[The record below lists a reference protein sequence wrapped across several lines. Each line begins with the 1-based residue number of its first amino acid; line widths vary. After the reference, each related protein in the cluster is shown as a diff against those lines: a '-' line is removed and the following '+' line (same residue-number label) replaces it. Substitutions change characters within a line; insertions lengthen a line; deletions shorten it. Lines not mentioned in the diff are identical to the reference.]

1 MLYDDLVAT
10 GPSDRPDPLH
20 GHRGRILLVDDD
32 PAQVMLASE
41 ILEPDGHDVRTALS
55 GEEALK
61 ALGSEPADLVV
72 ADLMMPGMNGFD
84 LLREIREAWPEL
96 PVIFLTGHDDVASA
110 VSAIKEGAENY
121 VTKPFDVD
129 RFRLIIARALERK
142 ALRDDNARLREIVRS
157 RRGSFGTILGSS
169 AVMQDLYDQI
179 EVVAPTDSTVLLL
192 GESGTGKDLTAR
204 EIHRRS
210 TRTDGPFLA
219 VNCGALPGNLLE
231 SELFGHE
238 KGAFTGATATK
249 VGLFEA
255 ANGGT
260 IFLDE
265 IGTTSESTQKSLLR
279 VLQEREVR
287 RVGGTQSH
295 PINVRVISATNSNLQ
310 EAMAQGSFRS
320 ELYFRLSG
328 VILHLPPL
336 RAREADIASLAE
348 HFLAQT
354 CHRHNKPMLS
364 FSPRAMERLGRY
376 HWPGNIRELENVIE
390 RAVIFAQRSIIGPG
404 DLQLPGPGGGVPSPE
419 LALDAI
425 VRDHL
430 TQVLERCGG
439 NKSQAA
445 KLLNVP
451 RTTLYKLLKKHGLSG
466 NISEA

>member
-1 MLYDDLVAT
+1 MPHVASDVSNSIEADD
-10 GPSDRPDPLH
+10 GY
-20 GHRGRILLVDDD
+20 RGRILLVDDD
-32 PAQVMLASE
+32 PAQVLLASE
-41 ILEPDGHDVRTALS
+41 ILAPDGHQVRTALS
-55 GEEALK
+55 GEEALELLR
-61 ALGSEPADLVV
+61 AGPADLVV

-84 LLREIREAWPEL
+84 LLREISDSWPEL

-142 ALRDDNARLREIVRS
+142 ALRDDNARLREMVRN
-157 RRGSFGTILGSS
+157 RRGSFGAILGGS
-169 AVMQDLYDQI
+169 AAMQALYDQL
-179 EVVAPTDSTVLLL
+179 EVLAPTNSTVLLL

-210 TRTDGPFLA
+210 KRSEGPFLA
-219 VNCGALPGNLLE
+219 VNCGALPSTLLE

-265 IGTTSESTQKSLLR
+265 IGTTTPSTQKSLLR

-295 PINVRVISATNSNLQ
+295 PIDVRVLSATNANLQ
-310 EAMAQGSFRS
+310 VEMEAGSFRS
-320 ELYFRLSG
+320 DLYFRLSG
-328 VILHLPPL
+328 VVLSLPPL
-336 RAREADIASLAE
+336 REREADIGRLAE

-354 CHRHNKPMLS
+354 CQRHGKNLLS
-364 FSPRAMERLGRY
+364 FSPRSLERLQRY
-376 HWPGNIRELENVIE
+376 NWPGNIRELENVVE
-390 RAVIFAQRSIIGPG
+390 RAVIFAQRVTIGPS
-404 DLQLPGPGGGVPSPE
+404 DLQIPGAPE
-419 LALDAI
+419 DGANDDQALESVIRLHLSQAI
-425 VRDHL
+425 
-430 TQVLERCGG
+430 ERCGG
-439 NKSQAA
+439 NKAQAA
-445 KLLNVP
+445 KLLRIP
-451 RTTLYKLLKKHGLSG
+451 RTTLYKLLHRHGL
-466 NISEA
+466 A